1 MHAAAIARAPNVER
15 FAGWTDSPTLATHR
29 PEESPG
35 LGRWG
40 GASLAAA
47 TVALALCRIATPVAT
62 CGTDAH
68 DFDESGLPAGW
79 DQDMDSIRDHLEASM
94 GIGEAQY
101 YADSDMPSDVEFTGV
116 FEQHHAPRK
125 EDLSPHHAIKSL
137 HAIVEDLV
145 QGEKELREKIH
156 SWRPTGF
163 PFHHFPTGKGTVDVL
178 SKKRTH

>member
-1 MHAAAIARAPNVER
+1 MASRAMLLLSAAALVALIFLESRSLTSLSSSRFFTPKPLSSPMHAAATARAPNVER

-101 YADSDMPSDVEFTGV
+101 YADSDMPSMWSLPEF
-116 FEQHHAPRK
+116 
-125 EDLSPHHAIKSL
+125 SS
-137 HAIVEDLV
+137 
-145 QGEKELREKIH
+145 
-156 SWRPTGF
+156 S
-163 PFHHFPTGKGTVDVL
+163 
-178 SKKRTH
+178 